1 MRFCYALWL
10 FILES
15 FFLTHI
21 VALDAFIVLLSYLML
36 VIYISVPVAHF
47 GYVHTVTFLH
57 GFVLFHNPKG
67 IPVYFQTIENDAKTL
82 QCAHSLCTQSRS

>member
-1 MRFCYALWL
+1 MHCGFLSYSL
-10 FILES
+10 

-47 GYVHTVTFLH
+47 VRRAVARTLIG
-57 GFVLFHNPKG
+57 GGGGCLF
-67 IPVYFQTIENDAKTL
+67 IYSYSARLVSFQIDKFEFHFKRN
-82 QCAHSLCTQSRS
+82 